1 MTPRPPAI
9 RSPFRVLFRE
19 FFGQFFASESVTSD
33 VRLRQ
38 TMIAVAAF
46 LLTPG
51 YLLALK
57 TFGAFAFAAAKGPQF
72 IEPLTRLFA
81 TIFIAFSTV
90 SIGFIAAFAW
100 DTLSFDRRDAMV
112 LGPLPISRA
121 TVVGAKLAAM
131 AAFVVGACLL
141 VNLPTAAAFS
151 LSASGYRG
159 SLAVGR
165 HFVAHLIAT
174 SGAAILVFCAIVIL
188 RAVVGMVARGHAAA
202 ALASLLQFLFIGAL
216 FGFIILAP
224 DSTNVRPMNRGI
236 VVTAAPSS
244 MPTAWFV
251 GLSERLR
258 GTGGPQ
264 AAADGRLAA
273 LATLAAIGAAV
284 LLTFAAYR
292 RQFQT
297 ALAPAATTGRI
308 GRARLARALARA
320 ITGSNRVARA
330 ASDFVLMTIV
340 RNRAPQTPIAINAA
354 LGLALIVLKFEG
366 PGNLAA
372 ALQTPAVVLTVP
384 LMMVFWVGIGIRAS
398 FFVPCELPAAW
409 SFRANAP
416 GTSRAYA
423 RGTRAAIVALMAPP
437 AVLLALA
444 VAAPILGWAAAVR
457 HATFVFLLLVAFA
470 DFIVLTVN
478 HIPFTRPYLP
488 GHAKLKARWPLY
500 VFGAYGFTSGLTALE
515 LYAENEPHG
524 TVMLLSLT
532 ALVVAVFELA
542 VAVHS
547 IKPGALD
554 DGDLEDEPSNI
565 TVLDLKGFAPT

>member
-1 MTPRPPAI
+1 MP
-9 RSPFRVLFRE
+9 V
-19 FFGQFFASESVTSD
+19 
-33 VRLRQ
+33 
-38 TMIAVAAF
+38 
-46 LLTPG
+46 
-51 YLLALK
+51 
-57 TFGAFAFAAAKGPQF
+57 
-72 IEPLTRLFA
+72 
-81 TIFIAFSTV
+81 
-90 SIGFIAAFAW
+90 
-100 DTLSFDRRDAMV
+100 
-112 LGPLPISRA
+112 
-121 TVVGAKLAAM
+121 
-131 AAFVVGACLL
+131 

-151 LSASGYRG
+151 VSASGHRG
-159 SLAVGR
+159 ALAVGR
-165 HFVAHLIAT
+165 HFFAHLIAT
-174 SGAAILVFCAIVIL
+174 SAAAIFVFCAIVIL
-188 RAVVGMVARGHAAA
+188 RAVVGMVARGHVAA

-224 DSTNVRPMNRGI
+224 DSTNVRPMNRGM
-236 VVTAAPSS
+236 VVTASPSS

-258 GTGGPQ
+258 GAGGPQ

-273 LATLAAIGAAV
+273 LATLSAIGVAV

-292 RQFQT
+292 RQFQS

-320 ITGSNRVARA
+320 ITGSNRVAQA
-330 ASDFVLMTIV
+330 TSDFVLMTIV
-340 RNRAPQTPIAINAA
+340 RNRAQQTPIAINAA

-366 PGNLAA
+366 PGDLAT

-384 LMMVFWVGIGIRAS
+384 LMMVFWMCIGIRAS
-398 FFVPCELPAAW
+398 FFVPSELPAAW

-416 GTSRAYA
+416 QTSRAYA
-423 RGTRAAIVALMAPP
+423 RGTRAAIVGLVAPP

-444 VAAPILGWAAAVR
+444 VAAPILGWTAAVR
-457 HATFVFLLLVAFA
+457 HATFVVLLLVAFA
-470 DFIVLTVN
+470 DFIVLTVD

-515 LYAENEPHG
+515 LYAGDEPHG

-542 VAVHS
+542 VTGHS
-547 IKPGALD
+547 LKPGALD
-554 DGDLEDEPSNI
+554 DGDFDDEPSNI
-565 TVLDLKGFAPT
+565 TVLDLKGFAHT